1 MTLSPS
7 AADSLRQSLE
17 AYFDAIAR
25 QRETPPP
32 ALIPHFDALDA
43 WERRW
48 SAETP
53 PQLRHYLQ
61 KKSYQKA
68 LAFVR
73 GEDAEGHS

>member
-1 MTLSPS
+1 MTPA
-7 AADSLRQSLE
+7 AADSLRQTLE

-48 SAETP
+48 GAEAP
-53 PQLRHYLQ
+53 PDLRHYLQ
-61 KKSYQKA
+61 RKSYQKA
-68 LAFVR
+68 LAHLR
-73 GEDAEGHS
+73 GEEPEGHS